1 MKKFPFLKE
10 VNVLLGIK
18 ILIVQNNMYKK
29 KERTFRTNKNDI
41 RIADYTISH
50 GEAIFRVKR
59 KGIHDTFTLSE
70 LLREVYGQDVRCIVY
85 GRDDIVLT
93 KL

>member
-1 MKKFPFLKE
+1 
-10 VNVLLGIK
+10 
-18 ILIVQNNMYKK
+18 MYQK

-59 KGIHDTFTLSE
+59 KGIHDTFTLGE

>member
-1 MKKFPFLKE
+1 
-10 VNVLLGIK
+10 
-18 ILIVQNNMYKK
+18 MYKK

-41 RIADYTISH
+41 RIADYTICH

>member
-1 MKKFPFLKE
+1 
-10 VNVLLGIK
+10 
-18 ILIVQNNMYKK
+18 MYKK

-59 KGIHDTFTLSE
+59 KGIHDTFTLGE
-70 LLREVYGQDVRCIVY
+70 
-85 GRDDIVLT
+85 
-93 KL
+93 